1 MGSITELAQNAV
13 FSLGKMEDKYRDP
26 DDVLD
31 YLSEGSHFK
40 TTEMLLREFMIK
52 AKICQETDD
61 NEAMILEL
69 SWRFISELGNDMK
82 DPKSEEKKVRRWF
95 SETGRIGTRETAIA
109 ICFALDLDAD
119 DANAFLNK
127 CGYHSFNV
135 RNAYDAIYL
144 YCILNRRR
152 LHDAKKLIQDY
163 ENADAPEAG
172 TFQDAA
178 APANPHGQ
186 TTVIL
191 EQTLLGNSDWDSD
204 ESFMQT
210 FLLPNAARF
219 TNYSNTAVA
228 EYYKLKNR
236 VYMNVILWDM
246 SEEYQNV
253 ILKNETHESKPQM
266 IPVTWNFRNAY
277 EKFHGK
283 FGMEALQKNKLKY
296 CLELAEQIAQEQLP
310 SQDPEAQKTLA
321 AFLDAV
327 MYSEENLI
335 RTVLPVLTNDD
346 GRPRAY
352 RTSELGKTVLKQF
365 PNGKT
370 LKTLEKDPAALYRN
384 GAGRKAI
391 VLMCYL
397 DFVYRWSIR
406 IDDPEFEWD
415 TDEELSYYAFLES
428 TNAVLDECRLPIL
441 YPANQ
446 FDWLILYSVQQFAAN
461 DLDEDDPTPVRAFQD
476 VLEAAFPEP
485 EED

>member
-1 MGSITELAQNAV
+1 MGSITEIAQNTI
-13 FSLGKMEDKYRDP
+13 LKIGTMEDKYRDP
-26 DDVLD
+26 EDVLD
-31 YLSEGSHFK
+31 YLSDGSHFR
-40 TTEMLLREFMIK
+40 TTENLLREFMVK
-52 AKICQETDD
+52 AGICQESDD
-61 NEAMILEL
+61 NKTMISEL
-69 SWRFISELGNDMK
+69 FCRYTSELGNDMK
-82 DPKSEEKKVRRWF
+82 KPESEKKKIRRWF
-95 SETGRIGTRETAIA
+95 SEEGKFCDRETAITL
-109 ICFALDLDAD
+109 CFALDLDAD

-163 ENADAPEAG
+163 ENADAPEVG

-178 APANPHGQ
+178 VPEIPHGE

-210 FLLPNAARF
+210 FLLPNKARF
-219 TNYSNTAVA
+219 TSFSNTAEA

-236 VYMNVILWDM
+236 VYWNM
-246 SEEYQNV
+246 V
-253 ILKNETHESKPQM
+253 ILKITQETEDMSFTKRFLKANQKYHIQ
-266 IPVTWNFRNAY
+266 ID
-277 EKFHGK
+277 
-283 FGMEALQKNKLKY
+283 MEALPKEEKQHCLK
-296 CLELAEQIAQEQLP
+296 LAEQIAKEQLP
-310 SQDPEAQKTLA
+310 SQDPEVQKTLA

-335 RTVLPVLTNDD
+335 RNVLPALTNDD

-352 RTSELGKTVLKQF
+352 KTSGLGKTVLKYF

-370 LKTLEKDPAALYRN
+370 LRTLEKDPAALYRS

-397 DFVYRWSIR
+397 DFVYRWSSIR
-406 IDDPEFEWD
+406 IDDPKFIWD
-415 TDEELSYYAFLES
+415 TIEDPSYYAFLES
-428 TNAVLDECRLPIL
+428 TNAVLDKCRLPVL

-446 FDWLILYSVQQFAAN
+446 FDWLILYSVQQFAAY
-461 DLDEDDPTPVRAFQD
+461 DLDEDDPTPVKAFQD